1 MENKYSRAVYKWLT
15 LPLYSILA
23 WLLLTAILLVIS
35 RFSALTKATDFFFFI
50 WLLIFFIFPVIFAVC
65 GIPAVILSII
75 ALWKREPIQ
84 PVIGKLLI
92 SVIYLSAGIYCTY
105 KFTFYVLF

>member
-35 RFSALTKATDFFFFI
+35 RFSALTEATDFFFFV
-50 WLLIFFIFPVIFAVC
+50 WLLIFSIFPVIFAVC

-84 PVIGKLLI
+84 PVIGRLLI